1 MAKYVLSRCC
11 PSRFHESL
19 QNIRLRDVHRDFIK
33 DTPFTDLV
41 LHEGLEDVELRKKIL
56 TTMVNKWD
64 PKRKGFCLGGIVLP
78 FLVSDVAKILG
89 LSMIGERPQFDWS
102 SSDTVD
108 GWRFGG
114 PTATYDEVVKVIHA
128 DMDSDEE
135 DLVKSTVKHLILL
148 FCSTVLFAQRDQKA
162 CSCLFPYIDLQT
174 IGNVAWAF
182 PVHEFLVR
190 SLDSHA
196 ALGGKGHILGC
207 SIILQ
212 VWLFEHTTLW
222 APNSPDAYPR
232 LFKWTAQMN
241 TKKMEHQQLIN
252 SIIHGT
258 VKAVEVV
265 RRVEATA
272 REESLLRLDDQH
284 DDGSIPCDS
293 VGSIVVPVGD
303 CRGQTLPVLRDP
315 MRPIATYQRR
325 ERRRRSTRGRGEHG
339 KSEVDESVTNSSLL
353 ERLTRVEREMREVKI
368 HLFGRGSRKR
378 EGLESGNNIPT
389 KITRKREREADNMD
403 GEPEIVTAKGE
414 VGDGVFV
421 DDMGKH
427 IVDDSVEH
435 ISIDSLI
442 TRDVRDAAAKMVILV
457 DTPDLNLSKS
467 KKSNKKEDE
476 KVIGSIEKN
485 VKQRRRKLQPSRA
498 VSSPYVIS
506 NRKSMYA
513 LRNITG
519 PAAMKVDA
527 LAALP
532 PTERVIHSDGYHM
545 CKEDLLILT
554 DRRGWIS
561 SPIVNVYT
569 DYLNLRDECW
579 RTKKKGSCICLATH
593 LPQVILD
600 ERCERPDACSRFVT
614 RVENTPLQEI
624 RKVLIPINIDM
635 VHWVLLVLDMGH
647 RTFLLYD
654 SLYSH
659 TDCRKV
665 QPLVDY
671 FVKWFRMVKDIDIS
685 AFPIDVVVDRPLQGN
700 SHDCGLFVLK
710 EMEYIT
716 RDASLD
722 FTQKD
727 ITAMR
732 ASLLS
737 EMLNGVYGKVSL

>member
-1 MAKYVLSRCC
+1 
-11 PSRFHESL
+11 
-19 QNIRLRDVHRDFIK
+19 
-33 DTPFTDLV
+33 
-41 LHEGLEDVELRKKIL
+41 
-56 TTMVNKWD
+56 MVNKWD
-64 PKRKGFCLGGIVLP
+64 PKRKAFCLGGTVLP

-89 LSMIGERPQFDWS
+89 LSMIGERPQFDCS
-102 SSDTVD
+102 SRDTVD

-114 PTATYDEVVKVIHA
+114 PTATFDEVVKVIHA

-135 DLVKSTVKHLILL
+135 DFVKSTVKHLILL

-174 IGNVAWAF
+174 IGNVAWAY
-182 PVHEFLVR
+182 PVHEFFVR

-196 ALGGKGHILGC
+196 ALRGKGHILGC
-207 SIILQ
+207 SILLQ

-222 APNSPDAYPR
+222 APNSPHAYPR

-252 SIIHGT
+252 CILHGT
-258 VKAVEVV
+258 VKASEVV

-272 REESLLRLDDQH
+272 REESLLRFDDQH

-293 VGSIVVPVGD
+293 VGSIVVAVGD
-303 CRGQTLPVLRDP
+303 CMGQTLPVLRDP
-315 MRPIATYQRR
+315 MRPIVTYQRR
-325 ERRRRSTRGRGEHG
+325 ERRRRSRRGRGEHG
-339 KSEVDESVTNSSLL
+339 KSEVHDSVTKRSVGDGMGPIVRVVGDSMAPTAAEQGMERRSSSRGSGAHEKSEVDESVIKSSLL
-353 ERLTRVEREMREVKI
+353 ERLSRVEREMREVKT
-368 HLFGRGSRKR
+368 HLFGRDSRKR
-378 EGLESGNNIPT
+378 EGLKSGNNIPT

-403 GEPEIVTAKGE
+403 GEAEIVTAKGE

-442 TRDVRDAAAKMVILV
+442 TRDVRDAAAKMVILL
-457 DTPDLNLSKS
+457 DSPDLNLSKS

-506 NRKSMYA
+506 NRKSMYV

-527 LAALP
+527 LGALEP
-532 PTERVIHSDGYHM
+532 SERVIHSDGYHM

-569 DYLNLRDECW
+569 DYLNLRDECL
-579 RTKKKGSCICLATH
+579 RTTEKGSCICLATH
-593 LPQVILD
+593 LPQLILD
-600 ERCERPDACSRFVT
+600 ERCERPDACSKFVT

-654 SLYSH
+654 SLYSR
-659 TDCRKV
+659 TDSRKV

-671 FVKWFRMVKDIDIS
+671 LVKWFRMVKDIDIS
-685 AFPIDVVVDRPLQGN
+685 AFPIDVVVDRSLQATTVGC
-700 SHDCGLFVLK
+700 SF
-710 EMEYIT
+710 
-716 RDASLD
+716 
-722 FTQKD
+722 
-727 ITAMR
+727 
-732 ASLLS
+732 
-737 EMLNGVYGKVSL
+737 